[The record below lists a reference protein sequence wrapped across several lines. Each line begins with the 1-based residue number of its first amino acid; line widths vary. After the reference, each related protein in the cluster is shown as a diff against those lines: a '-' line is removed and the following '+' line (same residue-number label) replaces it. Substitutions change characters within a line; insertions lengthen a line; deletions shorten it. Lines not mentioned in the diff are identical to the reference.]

1 VIPLLG
7 PFSVRVPSGP
17 REHLYP
23 CRQPCL
29 HLMAT
34 TQVQV
39 RIPEELVQEIDNW
52 IAEGR
57 FSSRSEAVKT
67 IVTLYK
73 ERERTR
79 KFYEMLS
86 KESDEARKHP
96 ESLIP
101 LKDVF

>member
-1 VIPLLG
+1 
-7 PFSVRVPSGP
+7 
-17 REHLYP
+17 
-23 CRQPCL
+23 
-29 HLMAT
+29 MTT

-39 RIPEELVQEIDNW
+39 RIPEELVKELDRW
-52 IAEGR
+52 IEEGK

-67 IVTLYK
+67 IIALYE

-79 KFYEMLS
+79 KFYDLLQ
-86 KESDEARKHP
+86 KESEAVRKHP

>member
-1 VIPLLG
+1 MV
-7 PFSVRVPSGP
+7 
-17 REHLYP
+17 
-23 CRQPCL
+23 
-29 HLMAT
+29 T

-39 RIPEELVQEIDNW
+39 RIPEELVVEIDGW

-67 IVTLYK
+67 IVTLYN

-79 KFYEMLS
+79 RFYDMLS
-86 KESDEARKHP
+86 KESAEAKKRP
-96 ESLIP
+96 RSLVA

>member
-1 VIPLLG
+1 
-7 PFSVRVPSGP
+7 
-17 REHLYP
+17 
-23 CRQPCL
+23 
-29 HLMAT
+29 MAT

-39 RIPEELVQEIDNW
+39 RIPEELVKELDRW
-52 IAEGR
+52 IAEGK

-67 IVTLYK
+67 IVALYK

-79 KFYEMLS
+79 KFYDALLR
-86 KESDEARKHP
+86 ESEEARKHP

>member
-1 VIPLLG
+1 M
-7 PFSVRVPSGP
+7 
-17 REHLYP
+17 E
-23 CRQPCL
+23 
-29 HLMAT
+29 
-34 TQVQV
+34 
-39 RIPEELVQEIDNW
+39 EIDHW

-73 ERERTR
+73 EREKTR
-79 KFYEMLS
+79 NFYEMLS
-86 KESDEARKHP
+86 KESEEARKHP

>member
-1 VIPLLG
+1 M
-7 PFSVRVPSGP
+7 FTF
-17 REHLYP
+17 
-23 CRQPCL
+23 
-29 HLMAT
+29 MAT

-39 RIPEELVQEIDNW
+39 RIPDDLVKELDRW

-67 IVTLYK
+67 IVALYK

-86 KESDEARKHP
+86 KRSEDARKHP
-96 ESLIP
+96 ERLVP
-101 LKDVF
+101 LRDVF

>member
-1 VIPLLG
+1 MP
-7 PFSVRVPSGP
+7 
-17 REHLYP
+17 
-23 CRQPCL
+23 
-29 HLMAT
+29 T

-39 RIPEELVQEIDNW
+39 RIPQELVEQIDGW
-52 IAEGR
+52 VSEGR

-67 IVTLYK
+67 IVTLYN

-86 KESDEARKHP
+86 KESDEARAHP

>member
-1 VIPLLG
+1 
-7 PFSVRVPSGP
+7 
-17 REHLYP
+17 
-23 CRQPCL
+23 
-29 HLMAT
+29 MAT

-39 RIPEELVQEIDNW
+39 RIPEELVNEIDRW
-52 IAEGR
+52 IAQGR

-79 KFYEMLS
+79 KFYETLS
-86 KESDEARKHP
+86 KESEEARKHP

-101 LKDVF
+101 LKDIF

>member
-1 VIPLLG
+1 
-7 PFSVRVPSGP
+7 
-17 REHLYP
+17 
-23 CRQPCL
+23 
-29 HLMAT
+29 MAT

-39 RIPEELVQEIDNW
+39 RIPEELVEEIDNW

-57 FSSRSEAVKT
+57 FTSRSEAVKT

-73 ERERTR
+73 EREKTR

-86 KESDEARKHP
+86 KESEEARKHP

-101 LKDVF
+101 LKDVFCPSLSCLPPGQRNR

>member
-1 VIPLLG
+1 
-7 PFSVRVPSGP
+7 
-17 REHLYP
+17 
-23 CRQPCL
+23 
-29 HLMAT
+29 MAT

-39 RIPEELVQEIDNW
+39 RIPEELVQEIDHW

-67 IVTLYK
+67 IVTLYN
-73 ERERTR
+73 EREQTR

-86 KESDEARKHP
+86 RESEGARKHP

-101 LKDVF
+101 LEDVL

>member
-1 VIPLLG
+1 
-7 PFSVRVPSGP
+7 
-17 REHLYP
+17 
-23 CRQPCL
+23 
-29 HLMAT
+29 M
-34 TQVQV
+34 
-39 RIPEELVQEIDNW
+39 RIPEELVQELDKW

-67 IVTLYK
+67 IVSLYK
-73 ERERTR
+73 EREQTR
-79 KFYEMLS
+79 RFYEMLS